1 MEEYKDKA
9 EEKLEE
15 IKKELAE
22 RKDKTLVN
30 SELDNLLEYI
40 EFVEELIE
48 KIDDSKWGVKIKE
61 NLKEQVERGYTHAY
75 NKVEIG
81 FDVATF
87 TELDILKNK
96 RNMYLTVDKR
106 IDEVINFYAPKEE
119 ENKTLHPYEE

>member
-1 MEEYKDKA
+1 MNEELQEETVEKSAEEVRETYKELIRYRASENFVSILEEYKDKA

-48 KIDDSKWGVKIKE
+48 KIDDSK
-61 NLKEQVERGYTHAY
+61 
-75 NKVEIG
+75 
-81 FDVATF
+81 
-87 TELDILKNK
+87 
-96 RNMYLTVDKR
+96 
-106 IDEVINFYAPKEE
+106 
-119 ENKTLHPYEE
+119 